1 MAAAGGDAPAGYVLG
16 LDLGTTSVKAVL
28 LEAGPHP
35 EPPMPAASASQATGA
50 DVVPS
55 GGAGPEG
62 REQDVCRILG
72 ALNKCLGALPAWQL
86 RRVRCIGVA
95 GQMHGVMFW
104 NCSHACTWAERG
116 PHSVF
121 EPQHVSHLVT
131 WQDGRCTSGFLASL
145 PRPESHLSVATG
157 FGCATIYWLSRHSPE
172 FLVPFS
178 AAGTI
183 QDYVVAML
191 CGLQRPLMSEHNA
204 ASWGYFNTERRSWNA
219 RVLEES
225 GFPTH
230 LLPDVAEAGAIAGT
244 TTHEWFG
251 VPQGTKVGVA
261 LGDLQCSVFS
271 CMSRSTDAVLN
282 VSTSV
287 QLAASMPP
295 GFKPAELPEPS
306 APVAYF
312 PYFGR
317 TYLGVAASLNGGNVL
332 ATFVTMLAQWMA
344 DLGADVA
351 ESLIYSQMIQAAL
364 VQKDTQLTISPT
376 LLGERHLPD
385 ALASV
390 GGISPS
396 ALSLGHV
403 SRALCRGVVRNVH
416 AMLPSQRLKEWG
428 VQRLVGSGSA
438 LARNEVLR
446 QEVERAFPLPVSYG
460 QDVDAAAGAALVM
473 LRESA
478 GGSQLA
484 RPAAPLLPV
493 VRDD

>member
-1 MAAAGGDAPAGYVLG
+1 MAAAGGDAQADYVLG

-28 LEAGPHP
+28 LEAGAHR
-35 EPPMPAASASQATGA
+35 EPPMPAASASRATRA
-50 DVVPS
+50 DALPC
-55 GGAGPEG
+55 GEAGPGG
-62 REQDVCRILG
+62 REQDVRRILW
-72 ALNKCLGALPAWQL
+72 ALNECLGALPAWQL
-86 RRVRCIGVA
+86 RRVRSIGVS

-104 NCSHACTWAERG
+104 NGSQACTWGQRG
-116 PHSVF
+116 PHGVF
-121 EPQHVSHLVT
+121 EPRHVSHLVT
-131 WQDGRCTSGFLASL
+131 WQDGRCSSGFLASL
-145 PRPESHLSVATG
+145 PPPESHLSVATG

-172 FLVPFS
+172 FLVPFC
-178 AAGTI
+178 AAGTV

-204 ASWGYFNTERRSWNA
+204 ASWGYFNTERRSWNT

-225 GFPTH
+225 GFPTR

-251 VPQGTKVGVA
+251 VPPGTKVGVA

-282 VSTSV
+282 VSTSI

-295 GFKPAELPEPS
+295 GFKPAECPEPS
-306 APVAYF
+306 DPVAYF

-332 ATFVTMLAQWMA
+332 ATFVTMLARWMA
-344 DLGADVA
+344 DLGVDVA
-351 ESLIYSQMIQAAL
+351 EGQIYSQMIRAAL
-364 VQKDTQLTISPT
+364 TQTDTQLSISPT

-385 ALASV
+385 TLASV
-390 GGISPS
+390 SSISPA

-416 AMLPSQRLKEWG
+416 AMLPSQRLQEWG
-428 VQRLVGSGSA
+428 VRRLVGSGSS

-460 QDVDAAAGAALVM
+460 QDVDAAAGAALAM
-473 LRESA
+473 LRESMV
-478 GGSQLA
+478 GGS
-484 RPAAPLLPV
+484 
-493 VRDD
+493 